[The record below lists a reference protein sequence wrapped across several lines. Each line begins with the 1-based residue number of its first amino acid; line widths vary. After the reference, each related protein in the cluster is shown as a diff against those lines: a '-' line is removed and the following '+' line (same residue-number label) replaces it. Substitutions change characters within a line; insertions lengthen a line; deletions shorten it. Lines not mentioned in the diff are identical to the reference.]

1 MSSESAR
8 TCYKKV
14 VWIMRTLLQF
24 CVFAAGFAFVT
35 SSAVAQQ
42 RVHALTGT
50 VTSINSK
57 IRMVE
62 VETDDGSP
70 GHFEFVKTGT
80 LLEFDKNVSAD
91 TTAAEKFS
99 TDKVHVIVYYV
110 GQGEVRTAVA
120 FLPLGEGPLKTTKG
134 TVVKFNRHDHLI
146 TIKNDAGVEETF
158 ALDAKTV
165 ADTETGV
172 TPGSKADFGKGKI
185 VRVTALQGNGTSTA
199 VLIANVLW

>member
-1 MSSESAR
+1 M
-8 TCYKKV
+8 K
-14 VWIMRTLLQF
+14 TLFRF

-42 RVHALTGT
+42 RVHALSGT

-57 IRMVE
+57 IKMVE

-70 GHFEFVKTGT
+70 GHFEFVKAGT
-80 LLEFDKNVSAD
+80 ALEFDKNVSAG

-99 TDKVHVIVYYV
+99 TNTAHVIVFYV
-110 GQGEVRTAVA
+110 GQGEIRTAVA
-120 FLPLGEGPLKTTKG
+120 FQLLGEGQLKTTKG
-134 TVVKFNRHDHLI
+134 TIVKFNRKDHLM

-172 TPGSKADFGKGKI
+172 APCSKADFSKGKA
-185 VRVTALQGNGTSTA
+185 VRVTALQGSGTNPA
-199 VLIANVLW
+199 LLIANVLWSSS